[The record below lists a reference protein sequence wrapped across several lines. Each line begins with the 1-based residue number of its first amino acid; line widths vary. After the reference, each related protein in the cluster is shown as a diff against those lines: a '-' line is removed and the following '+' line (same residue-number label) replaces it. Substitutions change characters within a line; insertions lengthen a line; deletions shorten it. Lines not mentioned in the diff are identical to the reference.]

1 MPVDEEVLGF
11 SNLWYPVA
19 IQNSL
24 SVDLGDGIAIDVVAP
39 VYSLATKF
47 EAFSHR
53 GKGDFFSHDLEDII
67 FVIENRQDA
76 VLELLNSAQDVRV
89 YLAAKASELMSN
101 ADFLNIL
108 PGILNSSES
117 AGFVENTLRTIAN
130 SSAG

>member
-11 SNLWYPVA
+11 SNKWYPLAIENAKRVA
-19 IQNSL
+19 
-24 SVDLGDGIAIDVVAP
+24 LGDGVEIDVVAP
-39 VYSLATKF
+39 AYFLATKF
-47 EAFSHR
+47 EAFLHR
-53 GKGDFFSHDLEDII
+53 GNGDFFSHDLEDII

-89 YLAAKASELMSN
+89 YLAAKASDLMSN

>member
-11 SNLWYPVA
+11 SNKWYPR
-19 IQNSL
+19 
-24 SVDLGDGIAIDVVAP
+24 
-39 VYSLATKF
+39 AT
-47 EAFSHR
+47 
-53 GKGDFFSHDLEDII
+53 
-67 FVIENRQDA
+67 ENRQDA